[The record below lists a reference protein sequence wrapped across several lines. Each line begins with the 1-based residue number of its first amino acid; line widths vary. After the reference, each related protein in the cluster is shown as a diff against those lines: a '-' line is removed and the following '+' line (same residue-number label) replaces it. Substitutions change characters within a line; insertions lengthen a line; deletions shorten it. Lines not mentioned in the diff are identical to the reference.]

1 MDALGQTVRDFLQVY
16 RTKQVLTAQTLAKTL
31 RKEGMSCD
39 QVEEML
45 YAGEYEKDVVTE
57 VIQHV
62 FPSRIAK

>member
-16 RTKQVLTAQTLAKTL
+16 RKKQVLTAATLAKTL
-31 RKEGMSCD
+31 RKEGMLRD

-45 YAGEYEKDVVTE
+45 YAGEYEEDVVTE
-57 VIQHV
+57 VIQQV